1 MDFSEKLKE
10 LHKLRQEK
18 GEAAFE
24 EAIRSYASE
33 VVEGNGGI
41 DFSGAIGEMLQGFTK
56 DREEYEKAAKARAE
70 AQDKRAE
77 EMRSWGTGF
86 GGSQEFL
93 GAIKQ
98 SLPAMRSQAQFNVF
112 MAGFDAFRGV
122 LNSIFA
128 KDPRAEADFLAAL
141 HKSFEVARQT
151 TDLTERLT
159 EVPEAA
165 GSKLA
170 DEYREPPRQFGEYDV
185 QRALLTELEGLSDLG
200 ALTRWWAENR
210 KRIDDVVSPSLRNPL
225 IDAVR
230 EKKSKLGEGKNA

>member
-10 LHKLRQEK
+10 LNKLRQEK
-18 GEAAFE
+18 GDAAFE
-24 EAIRSYASE
+24 EAVRSYAEE
-33 VVEGNGGI
+33 VVEGNGGV

-56 DREEYEKAAKARAE
+56 DREDYEKAAKARAE
-70 AQDKRAE
+70 AQNKKAE
-77 EMRSWGTGF
+77 EMRSWGSEFTGN
-86 GGSQEFL
+86 QEFL

-98 SLPAMRSQAQFNVF
+98 SLPAMRSQVQFNVF
-112 MAGFDAFRGV
+112 MAGFDAYRGV

-128 KDPRAEADFLAAL
+128 KDARAEAEFRDAL

-159 EVPEAA
+159 DVPEAA

-170 DEYREPPRQFGEYDV
+170 DEYRTPPRQFGEYDV
-185 QRALLTELEGLSDLG
+185 QRSLLTELESLSDLD

-210 KRIDDVVSPSLRNPL
+210 KRIDEVVSPNLRNPL

-230 EKKSKLGEGKNA
+230 EKKKKLGEGKNA